1 MSICISSPIPTPAI
15 NFLHKATIMKHMLK
29 GIWIA
34 WLAMLWPIAAAK
46 AYPPAPEVLIY
57 GMVRDQFGAPI
68 ANTSDTVILQTPAG
82 AQVVTSIQPN
92 LAIGINYAL
101 WVPMDSGINPVPY
114 TTNALTN
121 GALYTL
127 YVFDSGATNLPM
139 EMAGGPV
146 RMVAPS
152 LTVLQNLTLGT
163 STIGDGIPDS
173 WALAFLQSL
182 GLNIALTNINP
193 NAIYTHD
200 GRTLYQEYLLGNYP
214 YNANAFSVTIISQ
227 HSGSALLGFT
237 TTAGRTY
244 TAHGSPDLKAWTPL
258 SFTVP
263 AVSAQVVNSYFSSII
278 QPLQIQTVQPT
289 NAPTAQF
296 FKLVLQ

>member
-1 MSICISSPIPTPAI
+1 
-15 NFLHKATIMKHMLK
+15 MKQMLN
-29 GIWIA
+29 GIWMA
-34 WLAMLWPIAAAK
+34 SLAVLLHVPAAE

-57 GMVRDQFGAPI
+57 GMVRDQYGAPI
-68 ANTSDTVILQTPAG
+68 ANTSDTVILQTPGG

-92 LAIGINYAL
+92 LAVGINYAL

-121 GALYTL
+121 GAQYTL
-127 YVFDSGATNLPM
+127 YVFDSGATNLPI
-139 EMAGGPV
+139 EMAAGPV
-146 RMVAPS
+146 RIVAPS
-152 LTVLQNLTLGT
+152 QRVLQNLTLGT

-173 WALAFLQSL
+173 WATAFLQSL

-214 YNANAFSVTIISQ
+214 YNPNAFSVTIISQ
-227 HSGSALLGFT
+227 HAGSALLGFT

-244 TAHGSPDLKAWTPL
+244 TAYGSPDLRTWTTL

-263 AVSAQVVNSYFSSII
+263 ALSAQVVNTYFSSII

>member
-1 MSICISSPIPTPAI
+1 MKTLLNGICLVSLAVFSCLPA
-15 NFLHKATIMKHMLK
+15 AE
-29 GIWIA
+29 
-34 WLAMLWPIAAAK
+34 

-57 GMVRDQFGAPI
+57 GLVRDQYGTPI
-68 ANTSDTVILQTPAG
+68 ANTSATVILQTPGG
-82 AQVVTSIQPN
+82 AQVVTTIQPN
-92 LAIGINYAL
+92 LAAGINYAL
-101 WVPMDSGINPVPY
+101 WVPMDSGINPAPY

-127 YVFDSGATNLPM
+127 YVYDNGTTNLPI

-146 RMVAPS
+146 AMVPPS
-152 LTVLQNLTLGT
+152 QRVLQNLTLGT

-173 WALAFLQSL
+173 WATAFLQSL

-214 YNANAFSVTIISQ
+214 YNSNAFSVTIIYQ
-227 HSGSALLGFT
+227 NAGSALLAFT
-237 TTAGRTY
+237 TTAARTY
-244 TAHGSPDLKAWTPL
+244 TVLGSPDLKTWTPL
-258 SFTVP
+258 SFGIP
-263 AVSAQVVNSYFSSII
+263 SLSAQVVNSYFSPVI

-289 NAPTAQF
+289 NAPAAQF